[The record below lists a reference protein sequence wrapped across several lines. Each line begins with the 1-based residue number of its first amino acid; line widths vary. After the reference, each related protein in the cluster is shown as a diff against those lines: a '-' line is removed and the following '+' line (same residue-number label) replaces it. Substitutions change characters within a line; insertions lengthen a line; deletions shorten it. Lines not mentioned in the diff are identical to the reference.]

1 MNVIGLIPVRL
12 NSRRLKHK
20 ALLKISGYPLV
31 YHTYRRAKMSKFLDD
46 TVVCSDSFKIK
57 RVLDKLDAKNI
68 LTSKKHING
77 TERIAEVSKKIKSD
91 LVIDIQGDEPLIN
104 PKHID
109 KLIKFHKENKHFD
122 IVVPSL
128 RIKPE
133 ENQHI
138 VKIVSDVD
146 NNVMYFSRSTIP
158 FSFSKKKSFLQ
169 KHLSIISF
177 KRKSLLEFAKLKP
190 SSLEKIEGIE
200 LMRALENGFRIGTFF
215 LNGDSFSV
223 DQYSDYEKAL
233 IAVPNDKFTKR
244 YT

>member
-109 KLIKFHKENKHFD
+109 KLIKFHKKNKHFD

>member
-57 RVLDKLDAKNI
+57 KVLDKLDAKNI

-200 LMRALENGFRIGTFF
+200 LMRALENGLRIGTFF

>member
-1 MNVIGLIPVRL
+1 MKVIGLIPVRL

-31 YHTYRRAKMSKFLDD
+31 YHTYRRAKMSKLLDD
-46 TVVCSDSFKIK
+46 TIVCSDSIKIK
-57 RVLDKLDAKNI
+57 KVLDKLNSKNI

-146 NNVMYFSRSTIP
+146 NNIMYFSRSTIP

-169 KHLSIISF
+169 KHLSVISF
-177 KRKSLLEFAKLKP
+177 KRKSLLKFAKLKA